1 MLLDPD
7 LGLFKGIEGVLSVQ
21 TLALVA
27 RGGVESVVESMAS
40 VMEAHTPASRGLLNQ
55 KRIED
60 EILVSW
66 NGEDIYHCDGVL
78 REAMKVYKGNFI
90 RRSGKVKDY
99 LVSKA
104 IDSEV
109 KKPAK
114 LKYMAKE

>member
-1 MLLDPD
+1 M
-7 LGLFKGIEGVLSVQ
+7 V
-21 TLALVA
+21 
-27 RGGVESVVESMAS
+27 S
-40 VMEAHTPASRGLLNQ
+40 VMEAHTPAWRGLLNQ

-66 NGEDIYHCDGVL
+66 NGEDIYHCDGVV
-78 REAMKVYKGNFI
+78 REAMKAYKGNFI

>member
-1 MLLDPD
+1 MRGHIWL
-7 LGLFKGIEGVLSVQ
+7 VLI
-21 TLALVA
+21 
-27 RGGVESVVESMAS
+27 
-40 VMEAHTPASRGLLNQ
+40 H
-55 KRIED
+55 

-66 NGEDIYHCDGVL
+66 NGEDTYHCDGVV

>member
-1 MLLDPD
+1 MRGHIWLVPIRVVDAKPD
-7 LGLFKGIEGVLSVQ
+7 IVRSTQ
-21 TLALVA
+21 TDK
-27 RGGVESVVESMAS
+27 
-40 VMEAHTPASRGLLNQ
+40 Q
-55 KRIED
+55 
-60 EILVSW
+60 
-66 NGEDIYHCDGVL
+66 
-78 REAMKVYKGNFI
+78 NFI